1 MEFGKRVSS
10 EEVKCL
16 GFVGVDEI
24 PEGMII
30 FDKMQIGYVCALSA
44 NILLN
49 DVKGQLLNIVEGIG
63 MPDKQEKAIKRS
75 VTNVLHE
82 TVRHIQEC
90 MALVEKQ
97 D

>member
-10 EEVKCL
+10 EEVKCP

-24 PEGMII
+24 PKGMII
-30 FDKMQIGYVCALSA
+30 FDKMQTGYVCALSA

-49 DVKGQLLNIVEGIG
+49 DVKGQLLNVVEGIG
-63 MPDKQEKAIKRS
+63 LPEKQEVAIKRM

-82 TVRHIQEC
+82 TVDHVRDC
-90 MALVEKQ
+90 MALVEKE

>member
-10 EEVKCL
+10 EETGCSN
-16 GFVGVDEI
+16 FVGVDEI
-24 PEGMII
+24 PKEALM
-30 FDKMQIGYVCALSA
+30 FDKLQTGYVGALMA

-63 MPDKQEKAIKRS
+63 LPEKQETAIKRM
-75 VTNVLHE
+75 VTNTLHE
-82 TVRHIQEC
+82 TVHHVQEC
-90 MALVEKQ
+90 MALVEKE